1 MAVRSLFVT
10 RVWDGALKDAGLLAG
25 LLESC
30 LALSRD
36 DGAGRQWCKA
46 QGYGG
51 YTSYASLD
59 DLPLRDPAF
68 GDLKR
73 ALDRE
78 VAAYA
83 AASFMDLGKRL
94 KLDSMWVN
102 MLSPGAGHSGHV
114 HPHSV
119 VSGTVYV
126 DLPPGASGLRLED
139 PRLPMMM
146 AAPGR
151 TDGAPEDARS
161 FVYLRPEAGTIY
173 LWESWLRHEVPVWTG
188 KGKRVSIS
196 FNYS

>member
-1 MAVRSLFVT
+1 LFVT
-10 RVWDGALKDAGLLAG
+10 RIWDAALADAGLLEA
-25 LLESC
+25 LDESC
-30 LALSRD
+30 TALARD
-36 DGAGRQWCKA
+36 DVAGRRWSRE

-59 DLPLRDPAF
+59 DLPVRDPAF

-73 ALDRE
+73 WLDRQ

-83 AASFMDLGKRL
+83 KASFMELGKKL

-102 MLSPGAGHSGHV
+102 VLAPGAGHSGHV

-119 VSGTVYV
+119 VSGTLYV
-126 DLPPGASGLRLED
+126 VLPEGASGLRLED

-151 TDGAPEDARS
+151 TDDAPEDAKT
-161 FVYLRPEAGTIY
+161 FVYLTPAVGTVY

-188 KGKRVSIS
+188 PKASGTRRISIS